1 MNKDLKVKL
10 LLGVLAIA
18 GFMFI
23 VGLAGQVDYDEQ
35 VILHMSQADY
45 DTIVSRLS
53 VHGSKPSQH
62 EIATYYVNEYSK

>member
-10 LLGVLAIA
+10 LLGVLAIT
-18 GFMFI
+18 GFMFML
-23 VGLAGQVDYDEQ
+23 GWAGQVDYDEQ

-53 VHGSKPSQH
+53 VNGTHPSQH